1 MTITLPHMSFALLV
15 ALSLHGGIAFW
26 LTLPPA
32 PERQELPEQ
41 TLRVSLLAVVA
52 ETPAVASPV
61 TPPPPQPK
69 IKPPVAPKPEPKLK
83 PTPKPIP
90 EPKLVPIPEPISQ
103 PEPLPV
109 ENPPEIVKAPP
120 PIQEPP
126 PVERNPL
133 PLPLPLSA
141 AATAK
146 YEQLLVA
153 WLEKYKKYPRRAQR
167 MRIEGEARLRISIN
181 RAGQTQNITLEQS
194 SGNRLLDKA
203 ALAMGKQA
211 NPFPPMPD
219 NDPRQALEFTVPV
232 VFALR

>member
-1 MTITLPHMSFALLV
+1 MTITLPHMSLALLV

-26 LTLPPA
+26 LTLPA
-32 PERQELPEQ
+32 PERQERPEQ
-41 TLRVSLLAVVA
+41 TLRVSLLAVVT
-52 ETPAVASPV
+52 ETPAVAAPV
-61 TPPPPQPK
+61 TPPPQPK
-69 IKPPVAPKPEPKLK
+69 IKPPVAPKPVPKPEPR
-83 PTPKPIP
+83 PKPIP
-90 EPKLVPIPEPISQ
+90 KPVIQEPISQ

-109 ENPPEIVKAPP
+109 EAPP
-120 PIQEPP
+120 DVVEAPSPVQEPP
-126 PVERNPL
+126 PVES
-133 PLPLPLSA
+133 PLPLSA
-141 AATAK
+141 VATAK

-181 RAGQTQNITLEQS
+181 RAGQTQNISLEQS

-203 ALAMGKQA
+203 ALAMAEQA